1 MARPP
6 NYGQERKER
15 DRQKALK
22 KAEKANA
29 KAEKRD
35 TTKPMTSDAAPEDR
49 PAEK

>member
-35 TTKPMTSDAAPEDR
+35 VAKPAGED
-49 PAEK
+49 EGVVQETEE